1 MVLTVGCSNTPGQVL
16 AAVLLRGHRTS
27 LRVPP
32 TLRDPRL
39 HGEQILRTGPGCASS
54 VPASSAAVSGS
65 QLQLIGR
72 RNHLSHG
79 WSVSVLDLLWPRCSG
94 RDAEATD
101 ATRSESV
108 ILSSSVVKWWDSE
121 GRSHI
126 QRWIRWSVDGL
137 EGPDCSSCSRSTC
150 DPRGKFYTTAIIPRA
165 RRCHRIAMETEVK
178 ANSAVKAPVSAHRWI
193 SWFRNVLIQKS
204 FHNESF
210 KVFWWL
216 RLLCFIA
223 LFLDYY
229 TLSLKMLQERWQ

>member
-1 MVLTVGCSNTPGQVL
+1 MSRSSGRAPAAPPLSPPHQQRSPAHSCS
-16 AAVLLRGHRTS
+16 
-27 LRVPP
+27 
-32 TLRDPRL
+32 
-39 HGEQILRTGPGCASS
+39 
-54 VPASSAAVSGS
+54 SSAAG
-65 QLQLIGR
+65 IT
-72 RNHLSHG
+72 SHTADR
-79 WSVSVLDLLWPRCSG
+79 WVFLDLLWPRCSG

-108 ILSSSVVKWWDSE
+108 IFSSSVVKWWDSE

-229 TLSLKMLQERWQ
+229 TLNH